1 MWILGRG
8 REESLELQRDEDLIL
23 GEEVACDD
31 GDGSAGCPEVGGDC
45 RADCLEASST
55 TDL

>member
-1 MWILGRG
+1 MWILGRE

-31 GDGSAGCPEVGGDC
+31 GDGRAGCAEVGGDC